1 MYIQVGMYIAFHLV
15 INNLLTGNLRMNATD
30 PNSVSLSPLSL
41 LKLVAFSCIGIFVF
55 FIQIEIGGKST
66 IPLDHIV
73 SWLRSDH
80 AQMTEI
86 YALLVVLAGGAYPF
100 ISGSWRASNTQTVLS
115 IFKVLG
121 VVTAA
126 MAFFSVGPAFLFEKD
141 MLPFLFSKLV
151 VPVGLIVPIGAVFL
165 AFLIGYGLLEFAG
178 VLLQPIMKPLF
189 KTPGKSAIDAVASF
203 VGSYSIGLL
212 ITNRVYKSGQYSAK
226 EAAII
231 ATGFSTVSATF
242 MVIVA
247 KTLGL
252 MEVWNIFFWATLLIT
267 FVVTAITVRLFPLSK
282 MDDAAESRE
291 VEQFQHSRFKQA
303 ALEGLE
309 VANNAAPIARNI
321 LQNIKEGMLM
331 AMSILPSIM
340 SVGLCGLLL
349 AKYTPVFEWIG
360 YLFYPFAWIAQLP
373 DPMMVATA
381 SATGLAEMFLPAL
394 IAAKSVFVV
403 KFVVGVVS
411 ISSILFFSA
420 SIPCI
425 LSTEIPLSIKQMLI
439 IWYQR
444 VALTILIASPVAFW
458 AEQFV

>member
-1 MYIQVGMYIAFHLV
+1 MYIHVGMCVAFKMV
-15 INNLLTGNLRMNATD
+15 INNFFKGSRNMNAI
-30 PNSVSLSPLSL
+30 NSKSVSPLAL
-41 LKLVAFSCIGIFVF
+41 LKLIVYSCIGIFFF
-55 FIQIEIGGKST
+55 FIPIDIGGKET

-73 SWLRSDH
+73 SWLRKDF
-80 AQMTEI
+80 AQAAEI
-86 YALLVVLAGGAYPF
+86 YAVLAVLAGGAYPF
-100 ISGSWRASNTQTVLS
+100 MTGKWRISKTQTVLS
-115 IFKVLG
+115 LFKVLG
-121 VVTAA
+121 VVTAV
-126 MAFFSVGPAFLFEKD
+126 MAFLSVGPAFLFEKD

-252 MEVWNIFFWATLLIT
+252 MEVWNVFFWATLLIT

-282 MDDAAESRE
+282 MDDTAEYRE
-291 VEQFQHSRFKQA
+291 TEVFEHSRFQQA
-303 ALEGLE
+303 MLEGLD
-309 VANNAAPIARNI
+309 VASHAEPITRNI
-321 LQNIKEGMLM
+321 VKNIKEGMLM

-349 AKYTPVFEWIG
+349 AKYTPIFEWIG
-360 YLFYPFAWIAQLP
+360 YLFYPFAWLAQLP

-425 LSTEIPLSIKQMLI
+425 LSTEIPLNIKQMLI
-439 IWYQR
+439 VWYQR

-458 AEQFV
+458 AEQFVQ

>member
-1 MYIQVGMYIAFHLV
+1 
-15 INNLLTGNLRMNATD
+15 MNATD
-30 PNSVSLSPLSL
+30 PKSGVVSPLSL
-41 LKLVAFSCIGIFVF
+41 LKLIAYSCIGLFVF
-55 FIQIEIGGKST
+55 FIPINIGGKET

-73 SWLRSDH
+73 SWLRNDYG
-80 AQMTEI
+80 QMAEV
-86 YALLVVLAGGAYPF
+86 YAILVVLAGGAYPF
-100 ISGSWRASNTQTVLS
+100 ISGNWRASKTQTVLS

-121 VVTAA
+121 VVTAV

-252 MEVWNIFFWATLLIT
+252 MDVWNVFFWATLLIT
-267 FVVTAITVRLFPLSK
+267 FVVTAITVRIFPLSK
-282 MDDAAESRE
+282 MDDTAESRE
-291 VEQFQHSRFKQA
+291 VEKFEHSRFKQA
-303 ALEGLE
+303 ALEGLD
-309 VANNAAPIARNI
+309 VAKNAAPIGRNI

-425 LSTEIPLSIKQMLI
+425 LSTEIPLNIKQMLMV
-439 IWYQR
+439 WYQR

-458 AEQFV
+458 AEQFVQ